1 MSQMLNAH
9 EKDSELPETPTF
21 GPAPISGL
29 ISTIDEI
36 LERTSIAKESNYRIG
51 DHPSNSS

>member
-36 LERTSIAKESNYRIG
+36 LERTSIAKEAKYIIG